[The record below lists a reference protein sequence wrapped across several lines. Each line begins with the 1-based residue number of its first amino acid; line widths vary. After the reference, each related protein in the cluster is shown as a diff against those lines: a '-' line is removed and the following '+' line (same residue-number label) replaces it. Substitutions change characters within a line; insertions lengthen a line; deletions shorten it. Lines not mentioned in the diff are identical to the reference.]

1 VLLVPHFLVELTLL
15 EMRLNLLLFHPLEHP
30 LIEEFLLLPGTIIGI
45 AIDMGTLEAEL
56 GNELATTLTIPKY
69 ALNKLLLQLMLNTK
83 LLLQPSI
90 ALLIRT
96 LLIGFYL
103 LIGLFRL
110 LALVFHLGALGGLV
124 VGLALLGG

>member
-1 VLLVPHFLVELTLL
+1 
-15 EMRLNLLLFHPLEHP
+15 
-30 LIEEFLLLPGTIIGI
+30 
-45 AIDMGTLEAEL
+45 MGTLEAEL